1 MRTRKMVVLSVVAA
15 LYVVLTGFLAP
26 ISFGAVQFRVSEGLN
41 HLHVFHKDYKW
52 AIILG
57 LLLSNFIFSAEL
69 GWYDIIFGTLHSLSS
84 FFVAEW
90 LFRFAKNTKT
100 KMIITSLVFTVL
112 IVFVAIELW
121 WVLDLP
127 FWFTYLTTA
136 LSELII
142 MLITAPI
149 MYQINKR
156 IDFAKFLNK

>member
-1 MRTRKMVVLSVVAA
+1 MRTKKMIVLSVVGA

-26 ISFGAVQFRVSEGLN
+26 VSFGAVQFRISEGLN

-52 AIILG
+52 AVILG
-57 LLLSNFIFSAEL
+57 LILSNFLFSAAL

-90 LFRFAKNTKT
+90 FFRFAKDTKT
-100 KMIITSLVFTVL
+100 KMIITTLSFTVL
-112 IVFVAIELW
+112 IIFVAVELW

-127 FWFTYLTTA
+127 FWLTYFTTA

-142 MLITAPI
+142 MAMTAPV
-149 MYQINKR
+149 MYHLNKR
-156 IDFAKFLNK
+156 LNFAKFLTD